1 VTNCLLLAVILTLP
15 ATAADRPEFEVATVK
30 RSPPPEG
37 DAININLGTVRNGKV
52 TFANASLSD
61 CLKFAYSLVSDAQ
74 IAGPDWVKSRD
85 VRFDIVAQPPAGT
98 PTDQLP
104 FMLQALLADRLKL
117 AVHREKKDLP
127 FLALVQGKN
136 GLKFRASNPAVP
148 GTGTNYG
155 GQIVNSQVS
164 MPKLALLLS
173 RFERQTILDETG
185 LDGFYDLKLEWA
197 PDGAK
202 DNPGPS
208 LYTAV
213 QEQLG
218 LKLEA
223 RKGPLQV
230 IVVDNVEKVPAGN

>member
-1 VTNCLLLAVILTLP
+1 MTSRFLLAVLLAFP
-15 ATAADRPEFEVATVK
+15 CAA
-30 RSPPPEG
+30 
-37 DAININLGTVRNGKV
+37 LGSVRNGKL

-61 CLKFAYSLVSDAQ
+61 CLKFAYGLVSDAQ
-74 IAGPDWVKSRD
+74 ISSPDWVKSRE

-98 PTDQLP
+98 PDDQIP
-104 FMLQALLADRLKL
+104 CMLQTLMADRLKL
-117 AVHREKKDLP
+117 AVHREPKDLS

-136 GLKFRASNPAVP
+136 GPKFHVSTAPASTP
-148 GTGTNYG
+148 TGIQYG
-155 GQIVNSQVS
+155 GRMASSRIS

-173 RFERQTILDETG
+173 RFERQTILDRTG
-185 LDGFYDLKLEWA
+185 LGGFYDLKLEWA
-197 PDGAK
+197 PDGAT

-223 RKGPLQV
+223 RKGPVEIIL
-230 IVVDNVEKVPAGN
+230 VDNAEKVPADN